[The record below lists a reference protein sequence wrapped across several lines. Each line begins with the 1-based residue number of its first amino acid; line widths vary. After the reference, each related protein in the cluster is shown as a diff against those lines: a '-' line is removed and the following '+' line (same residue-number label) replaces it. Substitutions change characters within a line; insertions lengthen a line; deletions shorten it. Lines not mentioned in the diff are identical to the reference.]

1 MRSPSS
7 SSSPQIADGGVAK
20 QIIASYMKSIMT
32 PQTLLIDCLI
42 GLSLVAGASQVKVF
56 SNILDLL
63 PCHMLMVF

>member
-20 QIIASYMKSIMT
+20 QIIASYMKSMT

-56 SNILDLL
+56 SNILDML